1 MNANGDSGGAGR
13 SGDAWYDLFSRGARD
28 WLRHNEKV
36 RHAVRR
42 SLPEIISGADV
53 LGSDG
58 NRTVQIPVRFLEH
71 YRFRLRDAGTRAGVG
86 QGDAKPGDVLSQGR
100 GPGQG
105 KDKGAGGSSE
115 GGLEFVLEL
124 KIDDIVDW
132 LWEELKLP
140 NLQSKAGAME
150 DDDYTREGWDRHGAR
165 SRLDR
170 RRSLKES
177 IKRRAV
183 QTNGPI
189 FTNEDLR
196 YRQLVKRQRPAT
208 QAVVFFAL
216 DVSSSMTE
224 RDRKLAKTFFF
235 WVIQGLRRQYTQIE
249 PVFVAHTI
257 HAWEFNEEEFFQVRG
272 QGGTVASTAFNKVK
286 SIIDDRYSPA
296 RYNIYIFYSSD
307 GDNFRED
314 RDSALTGLKGLAR
327 AANYMGYVE
336 TSPPS
341 RDGLDTEI
349 GELFDQLSGSN
360 LPVGAYALTEEEDV
374 WEAIRSFFRAQVGE
388 SEAGK

>member
-1 MNANGDSGGAGR
+1 MSTMGTGSGGGLR
-13 SGDAWYDLFSRGARD
+13 DGGNWYDLFSRGARD

-53 LGSDG
+53 LGSNG

-71 YRFRLRDAGTRAGVG
+71 YRFRLLDTGSRGGVG

-105 KDKGAGGSSE
+105 RDKGAGGKGE

-124 KIDDIVDW
+124 KVDDIVDW

-140 NLQSKAGAME
+140 NLQTKAGAME
-150 DDDYTREGWDRHGAR
+150 DDEYTREGWDKRGAR

-183 QTNGPI
+183 QAKGPV

-235 WVIQGLRRQYTQIE
+235 WVIQGLRRQYHFIE

-257 HAWEFNEEEFFQVRG
+257 HAWEFNEGEFFQVRG
-272 QGGTVASTAFNKVK
+272 QGGTVASTAFSKVA
-286 SIIDDRYSPA
+286 SIIDERYNAA
-296 RYNIYIFYSSD
+296 RYNIYVFYSSD

-314 RDSALTGLKGLAR
+314 RESALEELRHLASV
-327 AANYMGYVE
+327 ANYMGYVE

-349 GELFDQLSGSN
+349 GETFARLSEAG

-374 WEAIRSFFRAQVGE
+374 WEAIRGFFRGQAGE
-388 SEAGK
+388 PV